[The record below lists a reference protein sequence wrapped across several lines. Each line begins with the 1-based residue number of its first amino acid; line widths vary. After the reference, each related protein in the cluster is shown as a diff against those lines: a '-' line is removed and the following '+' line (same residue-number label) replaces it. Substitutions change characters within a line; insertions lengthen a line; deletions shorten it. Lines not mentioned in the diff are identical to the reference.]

1 MLANSVILLLNHQD
15 FFFFLDCSK
24 AREVWEGSKLFKPGL
39 SLQFRN
45 FMDLM
50 WYVVM
55 EAQFKEDQLVHVI
68 MIPWAL

>member
-1 MLANSVILLLNHQD
+1 MNSVILLLNHQEI
-15 FFFFLDCSK
+15 FFFLDCSQ
-24 AREVWEGSKLFKPGL
+24 AREVWEGSKLFKLGL